1 MSLKKLTPGGVR
13 EMMLIALPMV
23 VSYACDT
30 FMMFTD
36 RLLLSRLGPDLMNAA
51 VGGSIAAFLI
61 LSFGFGLIGYS
72 TALVAQYYGAGD
84 HKACP
89 RVTAQAWFFI
99 LFFYPLILLARPFV
113 HDLFRLLQV
122 PASQLEDQIIFFDI
136 LVYGSFF
143 VLLRQSFC
151 GFFSGVGR
159 TGVVMLSSL
168 TALTVNV
175 VVSFIL
181 IYGKLGFPALGI
193 RGAAIGTVTGSISAV
208 MVAAAFYFSKQNAA
222 RFFINEAFKF
232 SAEVMK
238 KWLKYGYPAGIEMFL
253 SLLAF
258 NGLVMAFQSMGPV
271 VATASSIVLNWDM
284 VAYVPLMGMEIG
296 VTSLVGRYIGARQLD
311 IANRATFSGLKVGCV
326 YALGL
331 LGLFTFFPVP
341 LAQFFHPAEASI
353 TFVEA
358 QPIAVAMLKMI
369 AFYVLSVVI
378 VIVFVGALR
387 GAGDTLWAM
396 SYHVSLHWTCV
407 VVLYVST
414 RYLGASA
421 VQGWAW
427 LIAVF
432 LLLSS
437 LAWLRYRSGKWK
449 NIHILES

>member
-1 MSLKKLTPGGVR
+1 MSSPRITPGGVR

-36 RLLLSRLGPDLMNAA
+36 RLLLSRLGPDFMNAA
-51 VGGSIAAFLI
+51 VGGSIAAFLL
-61 LSFGFGLIGYS
+61 LSFAFGLIGYS
-72 TALVAQYYGAGD
+72 TALVAQYFGAGEL
-84 HKACP
+84 KTCP
-89 RVTAQAWFFI
+89 RVTAQTWIFI
-99 LFFYPLILLARPFV
+99 AAFYPVILLIRPFV
-113 HDLFRLLQV
+113 HDLFRVLQV
-122 PASQLEDQIIFFDI
+122 PVTQLEDQIVFFDI
-136 LVYGSFF
+136 LVYGSVF

-151 GFFSGVGR
+151 GFFSGIGR
-159 TGVVMLSSL
+159 TGIVMFSSL
-168 TALTVNV
+168 TALIVNV
-175 VVSFIL
+175 IVSFVL

-193 RGAAIGTVTGSISAV
+193 RGAAIGTITGSVSAV
-208 MVAAAFYFSKQNAA
+208 LVAAFFYFEKSNDA
-222 RFFINEAFKF
+222 RFDVRSAFTF
-232 SAEVMK
+232 SSQVIK
-238 KWLKYGYPAGIEMFL
+238 KWLRYGYPAGIEMFL

-296 VTSLVGRYIGARQLD
+296 VTSLVGRYIGAKQLD
-311 IANRATFSGLKVGCV
+311 LAHRSTMSGLKVGCV

-331 LGLFTFFPVP
+331 LALFTFFPVP
-341 LAQFFHPAEASI
+341 LAQLFHPAEASVA
-353 TFVEA
+353 FAEA

-396 SYHVSLHWTCV
+396 SYHISLHWTCV
-407 VVLYVST
+407 AVLYVST

-427 LIAVF
+427 LIAIF
-432 LLLSS
+432 LVLSS
-437 LAWLRYRSGKWK
+437 GAWLRYRSGKWK
-449 NIHILES
+449 NIHVLE